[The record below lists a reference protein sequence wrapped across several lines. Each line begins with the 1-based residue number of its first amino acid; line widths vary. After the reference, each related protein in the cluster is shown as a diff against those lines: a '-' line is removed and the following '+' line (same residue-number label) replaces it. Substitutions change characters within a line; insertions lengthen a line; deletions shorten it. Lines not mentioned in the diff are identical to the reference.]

1 MTVLSVRDLRVRY
14 SAKGPEILRGID
26 FDVQADDF
34 MAIIGPSGAG
44 KSTLIRC
51 INRLVEPTGGEIN
64 FLGKDIRSL
73 SPKNLRIL
81 RRDIGMIFQ
90 EFNLNIV
97 LIFQLFFYHFNGT
110 RIS

>member
-1 MTVLSVRDLRVRY
+1 MPTSDYGQDYLGIKRMTVLSVRDLRVRY

-51 INRLVEPTGGEIN
+51 INRLVEPTGGEIT
-64 FLGKDIRSL
+64 FLYSIIIAEE
-73 SPKNLRIL
+73 PA
-81 RRDIGMIFQ
+81 
-90 EFNLNIV
+90 NIKARYWDDFSRV
-97 LIFQLFFYHFNGT
+97 
-110 RIS
+110 